1 MENMS
6 KHIKVGEMEIPIN
19 YFSFN
24 RNEKEMLCLEL
35 MDAMLHVLDRELNQE
50 LDRVA
55 VLDRLLESSI
65 ITNQDEENYEIC
77 QVLID
82 IRILINE

>member
-6 KHIKVGEMEIPIN
+6 KHIKVGELEVPID

-24 RNEKEMLCLEL
+24 RNEKEQLCLQL

-50 LDRVA
+50 LDRVS
-55 VLDRLLESSI
+55 VLDRVLESSI

-77 QVLID
+77 EVLKD

>member
-1 MENMS
+1 MS
-6 KHIKVGEMEIPIN
+6 KHIKVGELEVPID

-24 RNEKEMLCLEL
+24 RNEKEQLCLQL

-50 LDRVA
+50 LDRVS
-55 VLDRLLESSI
+55 VLDRVLESSI

-77 QVLID
+77 EVLKD

>member
-6 KHIKVGEMEIPIN
+6 KHIKVGELEVPID

-24 RNEKEMLCLEL
+24 RNEKEQLCLQL

-50 LDRVA
+50 LDRVS

-77 QVLID
+77 EVLKD

>member
-6 KHIKVGEMEIPIN
+6 KHIKVGELEVPID

-24 RNEKEMLCLEL
+24 RNEKEQLCLQL

-55 VLDRLLESSI
+55 VLDRVLESSI

-77 QVLID
+77 EVLKD

>member
-6 KHIKVGEMEIPIN
+6 KHIKVGELEVPID

-24 RNEKEMLCLEL
+24 RNEKEQLCLQL

-50 LDRVA
+50 LDRVK

-77 QVLID
+77 EVLKD

>member
-1 MENMS
+1 MS

>member
-6 KHIKVGEMEIPIN
+6 KHIKVGELEIPID

-24 RNEKEMLCLEL
+24 RNEKEQLCLQL

-77 QVLID
+77 EVLKD

>member
-6 KHIKVGEMEIPIN
+6 KHIKVGELEVPID

-24 RNEKEMLCLEL
+24 RNEKEQLCLQL
-35 MDAMLHVLDRELNQE
+35 MDAMLHLLDRELNQE

-55 VLDRLLESSI
+55 VLDRVLESSI

-77 QVLID
+77 EVLKD

>member
-6 KHIKVGEMEIPIN
+6 KHIKVGELEIPID

-24 RNEKEMLCLEL
+24 RNEKEQLCLQL

-77 QVLID
+77 EVLKN
-82 IRILINE
+82 IRELINE

>member
-19 YFSFN
+19 YFSFS

-77 QVLID
+77 EVLKD